1 MRLALKGHG
10 GVRETTIFARRR
22 KLSAMAERISSQ
34 STVSTLTCDG
44 DSHPIESTLPG
55 DDDSFG
61 KKIEPYSS
69 SNTSYSGYPE
79 SLFTQPG
86 T

>member
-1 MRLALKGHG
+1 
-10 GVRETTIFARRR
+10 
-22 KLSAMAERISSQ
+22 MAERISSQ

-61 KKIEPYSS
+61 KKIKPYSLYDAQDSYSS
-69 SNTSYSGYPE
+69 SNTSYSGYTE